1 MKYVQSVR
9 ETIQRFKQHVQ
20 DDTDKVDNILFLEVL
35 LMEVR
40 EGVSLF
46 LTPLIGRNKEA
57 LKRSHYW
64 KI

>member
-1 MKYVQSVR
+1 MYSHAVKK
-9 ETIQRFKQHVQ
+9 TIQRFKQHVQ
-20 DDTDKVDNILFLEVL
+20 GDTDKVDNILFLEVL

-46 LTPLIGRNKEA
+46 LTPLIGRTKEA